1 MPPTDQPTHHTRNPT
16 GDQTNHQASH
26 QASHQADN
34 QAGKRWRQTLHHAI
48 TRTCYWLR
56 YRLVTLGKRL
66 WHLPKQGVNPWLG
79 LLFYGVLFVHISTHT
94 VAPALDTWMHV
105 GLALLLIVHAG
116 FETAQRAGLYACL
129 AILPALQVVFLLA
142 RAETISE
149 TSWALLLVYVLL
161 VAVLTVR
168 RALAYE
174 HHAVG
179 LALIGK
185 RGDNWLQH
193 VAWGVFGLLVQ
204 LVIALA
210 GALALARL
218 WALYPL
224 ASPLLEVSDTSVSGT
239 SINAV
244 TISLLFFAGLA
255 EEWYFRGLFQR
266 AARDAAG
273 WAAGLLMPALIT
285 GMVYLL
291 WHNPLLAL
299 LQVTVGLLLGL
310 VMYASGSALGV
321 SVAKG
326 LANLSLLMSFS
337 ALWRYIVDTSLQVYA
352 LGGQALE
359 VTRGLLERF
368 L

>member
-1 MPPTDQPTHHTRNPT
+1 MSPTNQPTHHTSNPT
-16 GDQTNHQASH
+16 SNATDDQTGRRWPKTLRQA
-26 QASHQADN
+26 A
-34 QAGKRWRQTLHHAI
+34 
-48 TRTCYWLR
+48 TRSWYWLR
-56 YRLVTLGKRL
+56 YPFVTLGKSVWR
-66 WHLPKQGVNPWLG
+66 LPKQGVNPWLG
-79 LLFYGVLFVHISTHT
+79 LLFYGLLFAYVTTRAVS
-94 VAPALDTWMHV
+94 PALDAWMHV

-129 AILPALQVVFLLA
+129 AILPALQVVFVLA

-174 HHAVG
+174 RHAVG
-179 LALIGK
+179 LALGG
-185 RGDNWLQH
+185 RGRRSGDNWFKRLG
-193 VAWGVFGLLVQ
+193 WGTLGLIVQ
-204 LVIALA
+204 LVIAA
-210 GALALARL
+210 GGAFTLARL

-224 ASPLLEVSDTSVSGT
+224 PSPLLALSGT

-326 LANLSLLMSFS
+326 LANISLLMSFE
-337 ALWRYIVDTSLQVYA
+337 ALWRYVVDTSLQVYTI
-352 LGGQALE
+352 GMQALE
-359 VTRGLLERF
+359 IARGLLERF

>member
-1 MPPTDQPTHHTRNPT
+1 MFHRSRKTVPPTDQASHHTSN
-16 GDQTNHQASH
+16 QTDHQAGNQTSH
-26 QASHQADN
+26 QTGN
-34 QAGKRWRQTLHHAI
+34 QAGERWQQTLRHAV
-48 TRTCYWLR
+48 TRTWYWLR
-56 YRLVTLGKRL
+56 YPFVTLGRRL
-66 WHLPKQGVNPWLG
+66 WRLPKQGVNPWLG
-79 LLFYGVLFVHISTHT
+79 LLFYGVLFAHISTHT
-94 VAPALDTWMHV
+94 VSPALDTWMHV
-105 GLALLLIVHAG
+105 GLALLLVVHAG
-116 FETAQRAGLYACL
+116 FTTAQRAGLYACL

-149 TSWALLLVYVLL
+149 TSWALLLVYFLL
-161 VAVLTVR
+161 VGVLTVR

-185 RGDNWLQH
+185 RGNNWLQH
-193 VAWGVFGLLVQ
+193 VAWGIFGLLVQ
-204 LVIALA
+204 LVIAVA
-210 GALALARL
+210 GALVLARL

-224 ASPLLEVSDTSVSGT
+224 ASPLLEASGT

-326 LANLSLLMSFS
+326 LANISLLMSFS
-337 ALWRYIVDTSLQVYA
+337 ALWRYVVDTSMQVYA
-352 LGGQALE
+352 LGVQALD
-359 VTRGLLERF
+359 VARGLLERF